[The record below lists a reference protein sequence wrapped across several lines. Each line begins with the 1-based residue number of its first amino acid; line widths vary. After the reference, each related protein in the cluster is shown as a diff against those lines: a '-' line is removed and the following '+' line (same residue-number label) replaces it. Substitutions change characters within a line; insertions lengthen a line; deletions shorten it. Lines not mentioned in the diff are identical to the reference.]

1 MAKTGKRQTADS
13 SGATGAQTT
22 DYEAKLS
29 EFEYA
34 IWHLGAAFARW
45 RRDCLGSVAD
55 TALSST
61 EASVLHAIHMNGTPK
76 GVMEIARILHRDDL
90 ANIQYGLKKLGQL
103 GLIEKHGSS
112 RKSMTYAV
120 SEAGGKIVDAYL
132 EQRRAILLRLFERA
146 APSPDELAEMIL
158 QMHVM
163 IGLYDQASDM
173 ITNRRP

>member
-1 MAKTGKRQTADS
+1 MVDS
-13 SGATGAQTT
+13 NKPQNESEEAEVPVS
-22 DYEAKLS
+22 DYETRLS

-55 TALSST
+55 TPMSNT
-61 EASVLHAIHMNGTPK
+61 EASILHAIHMYGTEK
-76 GVMEIARILHRDDL
+76 GVMEIARLLHRDDL

-103 GLIEKHGSS
+103 GLIEKRGNS
-112 RKSMTYAV
+112 RKNMTYVV
-120 SEAGGKIVDAYL
+120 SDTGKAIVDAYL

-146 APSPDELAEMIL
+146 APSADSLSDMIL

-163 IGLYDQASDM
+163 IGLYDQAGDM
-173 ITNRRP
+173 IMNRQP